1 MRVWST
7 AEDFNVTLAQPLK
20 MSSGAYEMVNAAV
33 TVDTKALNF
42 GSALTI
48 DQNVAGVGGYD
59 QVHELAITVDAPT
72 KVGAV
77 STNGSYS
84 GDLVM
89 LFEPTP
95 AP

>member
-1 MRVWST
+1 MT
-7 AEDFNVTLAQPLK
+7 
-20 MSSGAYEMVNAAV
+20 NAVVDLGEQAV
-33 TVDTKALNF
+33 TYGAPLAVTQ
-42 GSALTI
+42 TT
-48 DQNVAGVGGYD
+48 AGVGGYD
-59 QVHELAITVDAPT
+59 QIHNLAISVDAPT